1 MNTLN
6 TILKAINAL
15 FNTNT
20 HSDKPLSALEI
31 NNRVAA
37 NRPRT

>member
-15 FNTNT
+15 FNINP
-20 HSDKPLSALEI
+20 HGDKPLSALEI
-31 NNRVAA
+31 NNRVA